1 MKIAKIKWKNHPIL
15 GDMRLD
21 FINART
27 GKPYDIVIF
36 AGENGTGK
44 TTILTSISDFLNK
57 YPMEYIEYI
66 EYIINNDTY
75 KAIPPTDE
83 YQLKEGA
90 YTAIQ
95 LSNGRTFPMHT
106 GKNRSGGST
115 IDPEIDNNTLNIRF
129 YGCVYSKARADYKI
143 NRITSTT
150 TKQLDESNQDID
162 NEEDYTALKQLLVD
176 ICEQD
181 YREYAEGNKQLGAN
195 PEPWLDFY
203 STSKMYRFS
212 NAFDNFFEN
221 MKYSRVADISNE
233 KVILFKKLDKE
244 IPIDSLSTGEKQIV
258 FRGAFLLRNIKN
270 INGGTVFI
278 DEPELSMHP
287 KWEQKILQYYRD
299 LFTDPTTQSLQTQIF
314 IATHSE
320 HVMKEALKHPN
331 DNLVI
336 VLKGN
341 GDSKPINAPII
352 LPTITNAE
360 TNYIAFDI
368 ISNDYHI
375 ELYGYLQQK
384 YSLNTVKDCDD
395 YIIRQ
400 PQYDSTRHAKPSSHP
415 NGRTTYTALSTYI
428 RNAIDHPDSGNTFT
442 DEELRTS
449 IELLQKLVR

>member
-1 MKIAKIKWKNHPIL
+1 
-15 GDMRLD
+15 
-21 FINART
+21 
-27 GKPYDIVIF
+27 
-36 AGENGTGK
+36 
-44 TTILTSISDFLNK
+44 
-57 YPMEYIEYI
+57 
-66 EYIINNDTY
+66 
-75 KAIPPTDE
+75 
-83 YQLKEGA
+83 
-90 YTAIQ
+90 
-95 LSNGRTFPMHT
+95 MHT

-115 IDPEIDNNTLNIRF
+115 VNPEIDNNPLNIRF
-129 YGCVYSKARADYKI
+129 YGCVYSKARADYKT

-162 NEEDYTALKQLLVD
+162 NEEDYTSLKQLLVD

-181 YREYAEGNKQLGAN
+181 YKEYAEENKQLGVN
-195 PEPWLDFY
+195 PKPWPDFY
-203 STSKMYRFS
+203 PTSKMYRFS

-221 MKYSRVADISNE
+221 MKYSRVADKSNE
-233 KVILFKKLDKE
+233 KVILFKKSDKE

-270 INGGTVFI
+270 INGGTIFI

-299 LFTDPTTQSLQTQIF
+299 LFTDSATRLLQTQIF

-341 GDSKPINAPII
+341 GDSKPINAPTI
-352 LPTITNAE
+352 LPTITSAE

-442 DEELRTS
+442 DEELRIS
-449 IELLQKLVR
+449 IELLQELLR

>member
-1 MKIAKIKWKNHPIL
+1 MKIAGIKWKNHPIL
-15 GDMRLD
+15 GDMKLD
-21 FINART
+21 FINTRT
-27 GKPYDIVIF
+27 GQPYDVIIF

-44 TTILTSISDFLNK
+44 TTILTSMSDFLNK
-57 YPMEYIEYI
+57 YPMEHIEYI

-75 KAIPPTDE
+75 KAIPPTDQ
-83 YQLKEGA
+83 YQLREGA

-95 LSNGRTFPMHT
+95 LSNGRSLPMHT
-106 GKNRSGGST
+106 GKNRGGGST
-115 IDPEIDNNTLNIRF
+115 TNPEIDNNPLNIRF
-129 YGCVYSKARADYKI
+129 YGCVYSKARADYKTK
-143 NRITSTT
+143 RITSTT
-150 TKQLDESNQDID
+150 AKQLDESNQDID
-162 NEEDYTALKQLLVD
+162 NEEDYTSLKQLLVD

-181 YREYAEGNKQLGAN
+181 YKEYAEGNKQLGAN
-195 PEPWLDFY
+195 PKPWADFY
-203 STSKMYRFS
+203 PTSKMYRFS

-221 MKYSRVADISNE
+221 MKYSRVADRSNE
-233 KVILFKKLDKE
+233 KVILFKKSDKE
-244 IPIDSLSTGEKQIV
+244 VPIDSLSTGEKQIV

-270 INGGTVFI
+270 ISGGTIFI

-299 LFTDPTTQSLQTQIF
+299 LFTDSATRLLQTQIF

-341 GDSKPINAPII
+341 GDSKPINAPTI
-352 LPTITNAE
+352 LPTITSAE

-368 ISNDYHI
+368 VSNDYHI

-384 YSLNTVKDCDD
+384 YGLSTIKSCDNH
-395 YIIRQ
+395 IISQ
-400 PQYDSTRHAKPSSHP
+400 PQYDASKHEKRSSYG
-415 NGRTTYTALSTYI
+415 NTTYSSLSTYI

-449 IELLQKLVR
+449 IELLQELVR

>member
-1 MKIAKIKWKNHPIL
+1 MKIAGIKWKSHPIL
-15 GDMRLD
+15 GDMKLD
-21 FINART
+21 FINTRT
-27 GKPYDIVIF
+27 GQPYDIVIF

-66 EYIINNDTY
+66 EYIIDGNVY
-75 KAIPPTDE
+75 KAIPPTSQSQITDGFYNIILLDGTQHE
-83 YQLKEGA
+83 
-90 YTAIQ
+90 I
-95 LSNGRTFPMHT
+95 RT
-106 GKNRSGGST
+106 GKNRRGGSHVDQNT
-115 IDPEIDNNTLNIRF
+115 DNNPLNIRF
-129 YGCVYSKARADYKI
+129 YGCVYSKARADYKT

-162 NEEDYTALKQLLVD
+162 HEEDYTSLKQLLVD

-181 YREYAEGNKQLGAN
+181 YKEYAEGNKQLGAN
-195 PEPWLDFY
+195 PRPWNDFY
-203 STSKMYRFS
+203 PTSKMYRFS

-221 MKYSRVADISNE
+221 MKYSRVADRSNE

-244 IPIDSLSTGEKQIV
+244 VPIDSLSTGEKQIV

-270 INGGTVFI
+270 IGGGTVFI

-287 KWEQKILQYYRD
+287 KWEQKILRYYKD
-299 LFTDPTTQSLQTQIF
+299 LFTDSTTRSLQTQMF

-320 HVMKEALKHPN
+320 HVMKEALKHLN

-336 VLKGN
+336 VLKGD
-341 GDSKPINAPII
+341 GDCKRIDTPNI
-352 LPTITNAE
+352 LPTITSAE

-368 ISNDYHI
+368 VSNDYHI

-384 YSLNTVKDCDD
+384 YNLTTIKSCDN
-395 YIIRQ
+395 YIITQ
-400 PQYDSTRHAKPSSHP
+400 PEYDASKHGKSSSYKM
-415 NGRTTYTALSTYI
+415 TTYSSLSTYI

-442 DEELRTS
+442 DEELRIS
-449 IELLQKLVR
+449 IELLQDLVR

>member
-1 MKIAKIKWKNHPIL
+1 
-15 GDMRLD
+15 
-21 FINART
+21 
-27 GKPYDIVIF
+27 
-36 AGENGTGK
+36 
-44 TTILTSISDFLNK
+44 
-57 YPMEYIEYI
+57 
-66 EYIINNDTY
+66 
-75 KAIPPTDE
+75 
-83 YQLKEGA
+83 
-90 YTAIQ
+90 
-95 LSNGRTFPMHT
+95 MHT

-129 YGCVYSKARADYKI
+129 YGCVYSKARADYKT

>member
-1 MKIAKIKWKNHPIL
+1 MKIAGIKWKNHPIL

-27 GKPYDIVIF
+27 GQPYDMIIF

-57 YPMEYIEYI
+57 YPMEHIECIEYI
-66 EYIINNDTY
+66 TDGNLY
-75 KAIPPTDE
+75 KAIPPTNSSQINQGCYDIVLPDGGLR
-83 YQLKEGA
+83 Q
-90 YTAIQ
+90 
-95 LSNGRTFPMHT
+95 MHT

-115 IDPEIDNNTLNIRF
+115 VNPEIDNNPLNIRF
-129 YGCVYSKARADYKI
+129 YGCVYSKARADYKT

-162 NEEDYTALKQLLVD
+162 NEEDYTSLKQVLVD

-181 YREYAEGNKQLGAN
+181 YKEYAEENKQLGVN
-195 PEPWLDFY
+195 PKPWPDFY
-203 STSKMYRFS
+203 PTSKMYRFS

-221 MKYSRVADISNE
+221 MKYSRVADKSNE
-233 KVILFKKLDKE
+233 KVILFKKSDKE

-270 INGGTVFI
+270 INGGTIFI

-299 LFTDPTTQSLQTQIF
+299 LFTDSATRLLQTQIF

-341 GDSKPINAPII
+341 GDSKPINAPTI
-352 LPTITNAE
+352 LPTITSAE

-442 DEELRTS
+442 DEELRIS
-449 IELLQKLVR
+449 IELLQELLR